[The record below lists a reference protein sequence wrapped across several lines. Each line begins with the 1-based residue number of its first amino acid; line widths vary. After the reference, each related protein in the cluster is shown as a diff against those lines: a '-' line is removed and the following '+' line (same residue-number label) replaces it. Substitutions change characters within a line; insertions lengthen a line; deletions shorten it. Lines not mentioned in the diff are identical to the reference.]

1 MEYFMTA
8 LITSSITMSAISLL
22 YMAFDPLLAK
32 KYSARSIYFGW
43 LIIIIGLLIPF
54 RPQFSNPLIEI
65 NPPTASYT
73 NTPIVN
79 SDIDFT
85 TSIIVEDTNSISMN
99 SPQIHWFQVAF
110 ILWLAGCA
118 LCMTYYILRHIHFM
132 RMINRWN
139 KEVESTSIL
148 DLLEE
153 LKVNMNINHRVNI
166 KICPCIST
174 PMLVGFYKPVILLPE
189 NKMSYSEISLV
200 LRHELVHYKQ
210 KDILFKGIMLMV
222 IGIHWFNPMVY
233 FIVKITNRQ
242 CELSCDE
249 RVTKYLDIKGR
260 KLYAETII
268 NASRRQTRYQTA
280 LSTNFYGGKS
290 SMKKRII
297 SIMNGTKK
305 KLGFLILG
313 IIIIATI
320 TTGEVLATS
329 NFKEQVNE
337 ENNIITEQIEV
348 KSPEQDEFEDKRI
361 EKIKQDSAIYEKF
374 GLTYNEDEDKFYYNN
389 KTVKCFFDKLS
400 DEKNYYFIIRP
411 SGELN
416 LKALRNKNNE
426 LIGITLVSKHEVEK
440 IFGSTESNQIPV
452 PKQEDKSISDNI
464 VEENKDN
471 KPTDKIA
478 NEYSLYEKYGLT
490 YEKDEDMFYYDGK
503 TVKSFFDKKDDN
515 SYFLFTRPNGLVNIK
530 AIRNEANYLV
540 GIIKVSKKEY
550 DNLFNQ

>member
-1 MEYFMTA
+1 
-8 LITSSITMSAISLL
+8 
-22 YMAFDPLLAK
+22 
-32 KYSARSIYFGW
+32 
-43 LIIIIGLLIPF
+43 
-54 RPQFSNPLIEI
+54 
-65 NPPTASYT
+65 
-73 NTPIVN
+73 
-79 SDIDFT
+79 
-85 TSIIVEDTNSISMN
+85 
-99 SPQIHWFQVAF
+99 
-110 ILWLAGCA
+110 
-118 LCMTYYILRHIHFM
+118 
-132 RMINRWN
+132 
-139 KEVESTSIL
+139 
-148 DLLEE
+148 
-153 LKVNMNINHRVNI
+153 
-166 KICPCIST
+166 
-174 PMLVGFYKPVILLPE
+174 
-189 NKMSYSEISLV
+189 
-200 LRHELVHYKQ
+200 
-210 KDILFKGIMLMV
+210 
-222 IGIHWFNPMVY
+222 
-233 FIVKITNRQ
+233 
-242 CELSCDE
+242 
-249 RVTKYLDIKGR
+249 KGR

-337 ENNIITEQIEV
+337 ENNITTEQIEV
-348 KSPEQDEFEDKRI
+348 KSPERDEFEDKRI

-416 LKALRNKNNE
+416 LKAIRNKSNE
-426 LIGITLVSKHEVEK
+426 LIGITLVSKHEAEK
-440 IFGSTESNQIPV
+440 IFGSTKNNQIPV
-452 PKQEDKSISDNI
+452 HKSISDNI

-471 KPTDKIA
+471 KQTDKIA
-478 NEYSLYEKYGLT
+478 NDYSIYEKYGLT

-530 AIRNEANYLV
+530 AIRNEANDLV

>member
-1 MEYFMTA
+1 MTA
-8 LITSSITMSAISLL
+8 LITSSITMSAIALL
-22 YMAFDPLLAK
+22 YMAFEPLLAK

-43 LIIIIGLLIPF
+43 LIIIFGLLIPF

-65 NPPTASYT
+65 NPPTASYI

-79 SDIDFT
+79 PDIEFT
-85 TSIIVEDTNSISMN
+85 TITIVEDTNSISMN
-99 SPQIHWFQVAF
+99 SPQIHWFQVPF
-110 ILWLAGCA
+110 IIWLAGCA
-118 LCMTYYILRHIHFM
+118 VCMTYCILRHIHFM

-233 FIVKITNRQ
+233 FILKITNRQ
-242 CELSCDE
+242 CEISCDE

-329 NFKEQVNE
+329 NSNVREQVNE
-337 ENNIITEQIEV
+337 ENNITTEKIEV
-348 KSPEQDEFEDKRI
+348 KSPERDESEDKRI

-374 GLTYNEDEDKFYYNN
+374 GLTYNEDEDNFYYNN

-416 LKALRNKNNE
+416 LKALRNRNNE
-426 LIGITLVSKHEVEK
+426 LIGITLVSKQEVEK
-440 IFGSTESNQIPV
+440 IFGSTKSNQIPV

-471 KPTDKIA
+471 KRTDKIA
-478 NEYSLYEKYGLT
+478 NEYSIYEKYGLT

-530 AIRNEANYLV
+530 AIRNEANDLV
-540 GIIKVSKKEY
+540 GIIKISKKEY
-550 DNLFNQ
+550 ENLFNQ